1 MKFFIT
7 GAGGQLGHELVRV
20 AQGAGHVV
28 TATDHHALD
37 ILDRDAVV
45 AAIGA
50 AKPDVVI
57 HAAAWTAV
65 DACEG
70 DRDKAMLVNG
80 TATKYVADAA
90 HLVGARVVYISTD
103 YVFDGTKPTPYI
115 ESDSPNPQSVYGES
129 KLAGE
134 RALGEH
140 DTIVRTSWVCGFH
153 GANMVKTI
161 LKLGR
166 TQNELRF
173 VDDQIGA
180 PTFADDV
187 APTIVQIAELA
198 IVRIAEPGHSDV
210 WHVTNQGVVSWYEFA
225 REVLLA
231 ARLDAAKVYP
241 IKTSELSPPRPAKRP
256 ANSVLANTAMISAGM
271 PLLPDFREPLARLVQ
286 RLTADG

>member
-20 AQGAGHVV
+20 AQGAGHTV
-28 TATDHHALD
+28 TATDHQSLD
-37 ILDRDAVV
+37 IVDRDAVV

-90 HLVGARVVYISTD
+90 HIVGARVVYISTD
-103 YVFDGTKPTPYI
+103 YVFDGTKATPYI
-115 ESDSPNPQSVYGES
+115 EGDLVNPQSVYGES

-134 RALGEH
+134 RALGER
-140 DTIVRTSWVCGFH
+140 DTIVRISWVCGFH

-173 VDDQIGA
+173 VDDQIGE
-180 PTFADDV
+180 PTFADDAAV
-187 APTIVQIAELA
+187 A
-198 IVRIAEPGHSDV
+198 IVRIAEAGHSGV

-231 ARLDAAKVYP
+231 AGLDAAMVYP
-241 IKTSELSPPRPAKRP
+241 IKTSDLKPPRPAKRP
-256 ANSVLANTAMISAGM
+256 ANSVLANTAMIAAGL
-271 PLLPDFREPLARLVQ
+271 PLLPDFRGPLARLVQ
-286 RLTADG
+286 RLTADGH

>member
-28 TATDHHALD
+28 TATDHQILD
-37 ILDRDAVV
+37 ITDRDAVV

-90 HLVGARVVYISTD
+90 HSVGARVVYISTD

-115 ESDSPNPQSVYGES
+115 ESDLPNPQSVYGES

-134 RALGEH
+134 RALGER

-173 VDDQIGA
+173 VDDQIGE
-180 PTFADDV
+180 PTFADD
-187 APTIVQIAELA
+187 AALAIVQIAEA
-198 IVRIAEPGHSDV
+198 GHSGI

-231 ARLDAAKVYP
+231 AGLDAAKVYP
-241 IKTSELSPPRPAKRP
+241 IKTSDLSPPRPAKRP

-286 RLTADG
+286 RLTADGH